1 MPVSI
6 ETQGPLIFGLFVAL
20 TVIVFFTAL
29 WFVTRPRDSVE
40 RRLQDYGAQADALQE
55 KAPKRR
61 RRLRGALLRWGVGP
75 ALSEALQRADVPFT
89 AVEYLLIIV
98 GMGLLGFVLGSVRM
112 SLALGLVLAPLF
124 AYLPLLYLRMRRQKL
139 QRALIAQLPDMLTL
153 MVGALRAGYGLTQ
166 TLDMLVKR
174 LTPPVSTELARV
186 MRAVSLGLPVQQA
199 LRDMADRLD
208 IDDVD
213 LMVTAISVQYEMGGN
228 LAQTLD
234 IISETIRDRI
244 QMLREIQ
251 VLTAEQ
257 RFTGYVL
264 GLLPMFVAFILF
276 MLNPE
281 YMGRLFEPGWIR
293 IVPVVALLMQVL
305 GFIVVSRIVKIEV

>member
-1 MPVSI
+1 MQN
-6 ETQGPLIFGLFVAL
+6 QGPLIFGLLVAL
-20 TVIVFFTAL
+20 CITVGFTAL
-29 WFVTRPRDSVE
+29 WFVTRPRDPVE
-40 RRLQDYGAQADALQE
+40 RRLQQYGMQSDALQQQ
-55 KAPKRR
+55 APKRR
-61 RRLRGALLRWGVGP
+61 RRLQSGWLHGDLGP
-75 ALSEALQRADVPFT
+75 ALAEALQRADLPFT
-89 AVEYLLIIV
+89 AVEYFLIIL
-98 GMGLLGFVLGSVRM
+98 GLGATGLVLGSLRM
-112 SLALGLVLAPLF
+112 NIALGIVLALVFG
-124 AYLPLLYLRMRRQKL
+124 YLPLLYLRMRRRKL
-139 QRALIAQLPDMLTL
+139 KQALITQLPDMLTL

-186 MRAVSLGLPVQQA
+186 MRAVSLGLPVQNA

-208 IDDVD
+208 IDDID

-244 QMLREIQ
+244 RMLREIQ
-251 VLTAEQ
+251 VLTSEQ

-264 GLLPMFVAFILF
+264 GLLPMVVAFILF

-293 IVPVVALLMQVL
+293 LVPVLALAMQIL
-305 GFIVVSRIVKIEV
+305 GFVIISRIVDIEV

>member
-1 MPVSI
+1 MQN
-6 ETQGPLIFGLFVAL
+6 QGPLIFGLLVAL
-20 TVIVFFTAL
+20 CITVGFAAL

-40 RRLQDYGAQADALQE
+40 RRLEHYGMQSEALQQQ
-55 KAPKRR
+55 APKQRR
-61 RRLRGALLRWGVGP
+61 RMQSGWLRGGLGP
-75 ALSEALQRADVPFT
+75 VLAEALQRADLPFT
-89 AVEYLLIIV
+89 AVEYFLIIL
-98 GMGLLGFVLGSVRM
+98 GMGVVGFLLGSLRMNVALGTV
-112 SLALGLVLAPLF
+112 LALVF
-124 AYLPLLYLRMRRQKL
+124 AYLPLLYLRIRRRKL
-139 QRALIAQLPDMLTL
+139 KQALVTQLPDMLTL

-186 MRAVSLGLPVQQA
+186 MRAVNLGLPVQNA

-208 IDDVD
+208 IDDID

-244 QMLREIQ
+244 RMLREIQ
-251 VLTAEQ
+251 VLTSEQ

-264 GLLPMFVAFILF
+264 GMLPVVVAFILF

-293 IVPVVALLMQVL
+293 LVPVLALVMQIL
-305 GFIVVSRIVKIEV
+305 GFVVISRIVDIEV

>member
-1 MPVSI
+1 MQN
-6 ETQGPLIFGLFVAL
+6 QGPLIFGLLVAL
-20 TVIVFFTAL
+20 CITVGFTAL
-29 WFVTRPRDSVE
+29 WFVTRPRDPVE
-40 RRLQDYGAQADALQE
+40 RRLQQYGMQSETLQQQ
-55 KAPKRR
+55 APKRR
-61 RRLRGALLRWGVGP
+61 RRMQSGWLRGGLGP
-75 ALSEALQRADVPFT
+75 ALAEALQRADLPFT
-89 AVEYLLIIV
+89 AVEYFLIIL
-98 GMGLLGFVLGSVRM
+98 GMGVAGLVLGSLRM
-112 SLALGLVLAPLF
+112 NIALGIVLALVF
-124 AYLPLLYLRMRRQKL
+124 AYLPLLYLRMRRRKL
-139 QRALIAQLPDMLTL
+139 KQALITQLPDMLTL

-186 MRAVSLGLPVQQA
+186 MRAVSLGLPVQNA

-208 IDDVD
+208 IDDID

-244 QMLREIQ
+244 RMLREIQ
-251 VLTAEQ
+251 VLTSEQ

-264 GLLPMFVAFILF
+264 GLLPMVVAFILF

-293 IVPVVALLMQVL
+293 LVPVLALVMQIL
-305 GFIVVSRIVKIEV
+305 GFVVISRIVDIEV